1 MADDTIE
8 TGVDS
13 LLALLR
19 EKDRISI
26 DEAAKILKTP
36 SKAVQSWVDFLVEE
50 RILGLE
56 YKFTKP
62 YIYLNKAKQKTTT
75 TKQTNNAKDI
85 IAFKKEF
92 MERAE
97 NKSLPPEKMKGL
109 WNEHLN
115 KALAAKKQY
124 FMIEAKKRELDPA
137 RTWQK
142 YEEYLLSI

>member
-62 YIYLNKAKQKTTT
+62 YIYLNKAKQKATP
-75 TKQTNNAKDI
+75 KETNNTKDI
-85 IAFKKEF
+85 LAFKKEF

-97 NKSLPPEKMKGL
+97 NKNLPPEKMKGL
-109 WNEHLN
+109 WSEHVT

-124 FMIEAKKRELDPA
+124 FIIEAKKRELDPA
-137 RTWQK
+137 KTWQK